1 MRFLLTAVTTTGKV
15 ITVDVDTETEALAT
29 ALQWAEVGFIEIKI
43 ADSVKT
49 YTPIDFAAKVL
60 NR

>member
-1 MRFLLTAVTTTGKV
+1 MRFRLTALTTTGKV
-15 ITVDVDTETEALAT
+15 MTVDVDTETEALAT
-29 ALQWAEVGFIEIKI
+29 ALQWADHGFMEIKI
-43 ADSVKT
+43 ADSIKI